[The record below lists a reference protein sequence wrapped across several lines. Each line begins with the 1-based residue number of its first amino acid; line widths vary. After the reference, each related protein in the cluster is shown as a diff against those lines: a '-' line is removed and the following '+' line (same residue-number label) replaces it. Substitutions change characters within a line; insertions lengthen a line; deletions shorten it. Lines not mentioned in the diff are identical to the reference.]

1 MQNELGHSQ
10 VRNLDFLIIYCGLY
24 IHFRYCE
31 INIGVAYG
39 NTFLH
44 FHLPLSTVI
53 QCIGNHKVGTFLLWP
68 EGGTDSVQMN
78 NAKYCQPE
86 FKDILVAIRSIC
98 RLVLQLYT
106 VLKHQG
112 VQSPVCCC
120 YDTLIMFLQ

>member
-31 INIGVAYG
+31 INIGVAYR

-86 FKDILVAIRSIC
+86 GHIGGYKKHLQAGTSALHSFKASGCTITCL
-98 RLVLQLYT
+98 LLL
-106 VLKHQG
+106 
-112 VQSPVCCC
+112 
-120 YDTLIMFLQ
+120 